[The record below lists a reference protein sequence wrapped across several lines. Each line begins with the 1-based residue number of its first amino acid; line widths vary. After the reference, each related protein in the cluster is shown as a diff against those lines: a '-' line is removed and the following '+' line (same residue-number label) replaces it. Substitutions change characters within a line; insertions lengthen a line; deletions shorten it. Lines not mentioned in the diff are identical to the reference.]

1 MPAETCLRAPVTSS
15 NLKFGVLDLP
25 QFPVDHQ
32 PSISLPLLMLRLV
45 LPEVAFRSL
54 LLVTEVQWLVTL
66 VVMEGLDLVMSPLAS
81 PSRYNKST
89 FC

>member
-1 MPAETCLRAPVTSS
+1 
-15 NLKFGVLDLP
+15 VLDLP

-32 PSISLPLLMLRLV
+32 PSISLPLLMLRLP

-54 LLVTEVQWLVTL
+54 LLVTEVQRLVTL
-66 VVMEGLDLVMSPLAS
+66 VVMEGLHLVMSPLSS

>member
-1 MPAETCLRAPVTSS
+1 MPAETCFRATVTSS

-25 QFPVDHQ
+25 QCPVNHQ
-32 PSISLPLLMLRLV
+32 PSISVPLLMLRLV

-54 LLVTEVQWLVTL
+54 LLVSEVQRLVTL
-66 VVMEGLDLVMSPLAS
+66 VVMEGLDLVKSPLLS